1 MSVRKAMAGW
11 AAAMLFLLP
20 AARLQ
25 SQPAGL
31 RGESAGL
38 VGKSAGGAAGDPA
51 PGKFAPSKP
60 APSKPGW
67 RAATPAELEAF
78 LPTRAP
84 VEKERIETEMR
95 TATGITDDHGH
106 TLAAVVLITA
116 GYAAEGKYSHYL
128 LTQSPLQLGTQLRLA
143 PGAYVVGWNKS
154 GDGLLVH
161 LFDARTGAERGS
173 LEAHPAKQRT
183 HVEPFHIWPPA
194 DGVGIQI
201 GRFFMPYSVDP

>member
-1 MSVRKAMAGW
+1 MSVRKARAGW
-11 AAAMLFLLP
+11 AAAVLLLLP
-20 AARLQ
+20 AAWPQGQQGLQ
-25 SQPAGL
+25 P
-31 RGESAGL
+31 
-38 VGKSAGGAAGDPA
+38 GKSAGQLS
-51 PGKFAPSKP
+51 KSAPSKV
-60 APSKPGW
+60 GW

-106 TLAAVVLITA
+106 MVAAVVLITA

-128 LTQSPLQLGTQLRLA
+128 LTQSALRLGTPLGTPLGTQQGTLVRLA

-154 GDGLLVH
+154 CDGLLVH

-173 LEAHPAKQRT
+173 IEAHPAKQRT
-183 HVEPFHIWPPA
+183 RVEPFHIWPPT

-201 GRFFMPYSVDP
+201 GRFFMPYSLEP